1 MKLFRYILC
10 LSLAVTI
17 FQKSAFCQGN
27 VDNIFCLGNG
37 EMAAY
42 GTGADILQ
50 LFGPPYSS
58 PSLAKLT
65 LADSSLEVSSRRE
78 RYTAIWSHT
87 LSRAGATA
95 AVVTDFVDAT
105 QPVFVRRISA
115 TTPVSFSLALPA
127 SCRVITG
134 ELSDSALGLSGDLL
148 VESPAGTPFYNDYPM
163 PQRQYLEIAARG
175 SVQLIR
181 EAPGH
186 YTVRCG
192 PGTGYLYFAGGP
204 RYPDCITH
212 ARGALTLSYDSLL
225 RSTRSWW
232 QRFSTRRHPFQKT
245 LPPDLPMRDK
255 LLETIDAVSVALKTQ
270 QGVEGGVL
278 AGHNYHLAYVRDE
291 YGVSRCLLS
300 LGYYREA
307 RDILAYYWKIW
318 QRRGV
323 LHTAQGIGVDAF
335 HVHEND
341 QVELTSYLIIQAFDY
356 LGRTRDTQFIRRIFP
371 MLAWAWNT
379 SKTKLIRHML
389 PFDGDETY
397 IAGGILPRSCI
408 IDGSAETTLLF
419 ITSGRLLL
427 PWVRENGLWDSATL
441 AGNRQLLQETALHY
455 RENFY
460 SGGHFY
466 CNNPSRSV
474 GATLPMFRHGVCE
487 GRFPGCEF
495 FGWTQKNAF
504 NRYLCPVCFAKE
516 EGRQLPAAPP
526 RRYEIHSV
534 SLMPLYV
541 GFSGFSRTEIG
552 AMVDRIATVY
562 RRTGMLPSRPDGH
575 TTVGYDYGLLLY
587 NLSLLKD
594 TAATAV
600 YEKMLGLRDAT
611 GTWSEY
617 YQDGKAM
624 GTRYRPWESGINLEA
639 ALLYARS
646 YGSLH

>member
-1 MKLFRYILC
+1 MKLFRYTVC
-10 LSLAVTI
+10 MSLVMMALQRSV
-17 FQKSAFCQGN
+17 FCQVN

-37 EMAAY
+37 KMAAY

-58 PSLAKLT
+58 PSLAKMT
-65 LADSSLEVSSRRE
+65 LQDSTIQVSSDRE

-87 LSRAGATA
+87 LSRAGVSAGT
-95 AVVTDFVDAT
+95 VTDFVDAT
-105 QPVFVRRISA
+105 LPVFIRKISVK
-115 TTPVSFSLALPA
+115 TPVSFSLELPGK
-127 SCRVITG
+127 CRVIPR
-134 ELSDSALGLSGDLL
+134 ELQGSAFRLSGDLL

-163 PQRQYLEIAARG
+163 PYKQYLEIAARG
-175 SVQLIR
+175 SVHVTR
-181 EAPGH
+181 AGPGR
-186 YTVRCG
+186 YTVRCE
-192 PGTGYLYFAGGP
+192 PGEGYLYFAGGP
-204 RYPDCITH
+204 LYPDCITN
-212 ARGALTLSYDSLL
+212 ARKALSSPYDSLL
-225 RSTRSWW
+225 ALTRSWW
-232 QRFSTRRHPFQKT
+232 QQFARRRHDFRKT
-245 LPPDLPMRDK
+245 LPPGLPMRDK
-255 LLETIDAVSVALKTQ
+255 LLDIIDDVSVALKTQ
-270 QGVEGGVL
+270 QGAEGGVL

-291 YGVSRCLLS
+291 YGVSRCLLA

-307 RDILAYYWKIW
+307 RGILDYYWKIW
-318 QRRGV
+318 QRWGV

-335 HVHEND
+335 HIHEND

-356 LGRTRDTQFIRRIFP
+356 LRRTHDEPFIRRIFP

-419 ITSGRLLL
+419 ITAGHQLL
-427 PWVRENGLWDSATL
+427 PWIRGNRLWDSATL
-441 AGNRQLLQETALHY
+441 ADNRHVLQQTTRHY

-460 SGGHFY
+460 VGGQLY

-495 FGWTQKNAF
+495 FGWTQKNAQ
-504 NRYLCPVCFAKE
+504 NRYLCPVCFATEK
-516 EGRQLPAAPP
+516 GREMAAAKPHT
-526 RRYEIHSV
+526 YVIHSV

-541 GFSGFSRTEIG
+541 GFPVFTRPEIG
-552 AMVDRIATVY
+552 AMVDHIASVY
-562 RRTGMLPSRPDGH
+562 QRTGMLPSRPDGH

-594 TAATAV
+594 RAATAV
-600 YEKMLGLRDAT
+600 YEKMLGLSDRT

-646 YGSLH
+646 YAGLR